1 MFTSVLVLERPLHPM
16 EVSRLKTFMRH
27 NARLQSLGRPTVST
41 LFANKAVISPE
52 KRKPEHTCDESHV
65 EYHPNEEDTSEGD
78 SSDDSLIDER
88 EVLQDLKST
97 PSPSSKLK
105 VLKSS
110 K

>member
-1 MFTSVLVLERPLHPM
+1 MCSLILEAPLHPL
-16 EVSRLKTFMRH
+16 EESRIRTCIRNNSRLQ
-27 NARLQSLGRPTVST
+27 ALGIPALST
-41 LFANKAVISPE
+41 LFAAKTVISPE
-52 KRKPEHTCDESHV
+52 KRKPEHTCDESEA

-97 PSPSSKLK
+97 PSPSSNLK

-110 K
+110 N

>member
-1 MFTSVLVLERPLHPM
+1 MFTSVLILERPLHPM
-16 EVSRLKTFMRH
+16 EVSRLKTFMRN
-27 NARLQSLGRPTVST
+27 NARLQSLGLPTLST

-52 KRKPEHTCDESHV
+52 KRKPEHTCDESKA

-110 K
+110 D